1 MRFGLAQQLDRRWLA
16 LRRDDRGATAIEFA
30 IVGLPFFMTVIG
42 ILVVGLLTFGSS
54 SLDYAVQKASR
65 QIMVGQTQ
73 TSSLTASQFQQ
84 TILCPLL
91 PAGLFDCSK
100 LVVSLTSFAVA
111 NYQVDGNYADHYY
124 EYLTPDHSGL
134 KVPTGPSFC
143 LGAGGSYQVLQVTYP
158 FPVLFSFLSGSPQ
171 MINGKYIMMSS
182 LTFKNEPFA
191 LTTSAGC

>member
-1 MRFGLAQQLDRRWLA
+1 MRFALKQELRRRWIA
-16 LRRDDRGATAIEFA
+16 LRRDDRGVAAVEFA
-30 IVGLPFFMTVIG
+30 AVGVPFFMTIVGIMVIA
-42 ILVVGLLTFGSS
+42 LLTFSAS

-73 TSSLTASQFQQ
+73 TSNLTADQFQQ

-100 LVVSLTSFAVA
+100 LVVSLTSFASA
-111 NYQVDGNYADHYY
+111 SFQVNGTYADHYY
-124 EYLTPDHSGL
+124 EYLKADQSGL
-134 KVPTGPSFC
+134 KVPTTPSFC

-158 FPVLFSFLSGSPQ
+158 FPILFSFLSGSPQ
-171 MINGKYIMMSS
+171 MVDGKYILMSS

-191 LTTSAGC
+191 AASSAGC